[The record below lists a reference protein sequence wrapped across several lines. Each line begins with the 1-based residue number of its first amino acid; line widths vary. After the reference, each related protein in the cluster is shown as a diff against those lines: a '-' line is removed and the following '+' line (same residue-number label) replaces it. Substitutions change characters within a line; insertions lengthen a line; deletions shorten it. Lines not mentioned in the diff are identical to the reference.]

1 MTNYICLV
9 VNLEMMGLDTVI
21 LVCALFHFDLV
32 NPLVV
37 LANML
42 VMFVAWDMYF
52 LFRLES
58 IQLVTLFH

>member
-1 MTNYICLV
+1 
-9 VNLEMMGLDTVI
+9 MMGLDTGP
-21 LVCALFHFDLV
+21 LVHALFHFDLV

-37 LANML
+37 LVNML

>member
-1 MTNYICLV
+1 
-9 VNLEMMGLDTVI
+9 MMGLDTVI